1 MDADVLKYLKSLETL
16 DDDAFKTLETE
27 VISAGRRSQGAQASG
42 AGTWVKGNFVP
53 STSTSATS
61 SPSTSSPSTS
71 TTTTT
76 TSSSTTNN
84 TIDYDDQNQ
93 AGLAAWLESQ
103 GLLAGWIDKSDP
115 NWGMYW
121 DNWMLGGGK
130 EGQSIYANDGNE
142 SSTDDKSSD
151 SDFALSSL
159 KSAFMSALLET
170 GLDTDTITKL
180 WDWAEGRFTND
191 SSFTS
196 AQALVEMYDQQAF
209 KDRFPGIAHM
219 RDLPET
225 RRDIP
230 SPAEYLQR
238 EGKMKQ
244 WFNQYGLDSFA
255 ANLDNAVAESFI
267 SSVGDAE
274 LLERMQT
281 ASRLIYEAPEAV
293 KDTFAQ
299 WYGPAGDAALMAAFL
314 DPDDQVFGNDWKS
327 LTTLKNQAETAEIGG
342 WSKMYMD
349 LDSPID
355 EMQAQA
361 IGKLGLQ
368 QSQVWSKFGSIKEQE
383 NLFLEKQG
391 EIDLDMTTH
400 GVAAE
405 FGVDYDTM
413 SGQEL
418 ADTLKRRSER
428 RSAEFKGGGGAI
440 LSGNRTG
447 LGSAN

>member
-1 MDADVLKYLKSLETL
+1 MDPDVLKYLKSVQKLKQTSPDEYGELLATVQ
-16 DDDAFKTLETE
+16 A
-27 VISAGRRSQGAQASG
+27 AQAETT
-42 AGTWVKGNFVP
+42 GTVP
-53 STSTSATS
+53 TNPNVTTTT
-61 SPSTSSPSTS
+61 PRS

-76 TSSSTTNN
+76 NN
-84 TIDYDDQNQ
+84 TVNYDDQNQ
-93 AGLAAWLESQ
+93 ADFAAWLESQ

-121 DNWMLGGGK
+121 DQWTLGSRGDIYRSAEDDPDSLDDGK
-130 EGQSIYANDGNE
+130 KRTDGINDE
-142 SSTDDKSSD
+142 D
-151 SDFALSSL
+151 LSSL

-170 GLDTDTITKL
+170 GLDTETITQL
-180 WDWAEGRFTND
+180 WDWAETRFTGD
-191 SSFTS
+191 SSFTA
-196 AQALVEMYDQQAF
+196 AQALVEMYDQKAF

-219 RDLPET
+219 RDMDET

-230 SPAEYLQR
+230 SPKEYLER

-255 ANLDNAVAESFI
+255 ANLDSAVAESFI

-281 ASRLIYEAPEAV
+281 ASRLIYEAPEEV

-355 EMQAQA
+355 EAQAQA

-368 QSQVWSKFGSIKEQE
+368 QSEIWSKFGSIKEQE

-391 EIDLDMTTH
+391 EMDLDMTTH

-418 ADTLKRRSER
+418 ADKLKRRSER

-447 LGSAN
+447 LGSANA

>member
-1 MDADVLKYLKSLETL
+1 MSFVEDLAKQTPEQQKALADAVLKARMSGRGAVSSGTHEWKEGRLVAKSDTRTDIEFDETGAYVSGGGL
-16 DDDAFKTLETE
+16 INRVDLTGSEDDSKE
-27 VISAGRRSQGAQASG
+27 
-42 AGTWVKGNFVP
+42 
-53 STSTSATS
+53 
-61 SPSTSSPSTS
+61 
-71 TTTTT
+71 
-76 TSSSTTNN
+76 
-84 TIDYDDQNQ
+84 IDYIEDNGDGTYTVFFKDGTSEIRGTKEDD
-93 AGLAAWLESQ
+93 E
-103 GLLAGWIDKSDP
+103 D
-115 NWGMYW
+115 
-121 DNWMLGGGK
+121 
-130 EGQSIYANDGNE
+130 
-142 SSTDDKSSD
+142 D
-151 SDFALSSL
+151 SDFSLTSL
-159 KSAFMSALLET
+159 KSAFMGALLET
-170 GLDTDTITKL
+170 GLDTETITQL
-180 WDWAEGRFTND
+180 WDWAETRFTGD
-191 SSFTS
+191 SSFTA
-196 AQALVEMYDQQAF
+196 AQALVEMYDQEAF
-209 KDRFPGIAHM
+209 KKRFPGISHM
-219 RDLPET
+219 RDMDET

-230 SPAEYLQR
+230 SPREYLER

-267 SSVGDAE
+267 ASVGDAE

-355 EMQAQA
+355 EAQAQA

-368 QSQVWSKFGSIKEQE
+368 QSQIWSKFGSIKEQE

-391 EIDLDMTTH
+391 EMDLDMTTH

-418 ADTLKRRSER
+418 ADVLKRRSER

-447 LGSAN
+447 LGSANA

>member
-1 MDADVLKYLKSLETL
+1 MSFVEDLSNLTPEELQAM
-16 DDDAFKTLETE
+16 DDARLRM
-27 VISAGRRSQGAQASG
+27 RRSGQGAVTSG
-42 AGTWVKGNFVP
+42 TH
-53 STSTSATS
+53 
-61 SPSTSSPSTS
+61 
-71 TTTTT
+71 
-76 TSSSTTNN
+76 
-84 TIDYDDQNQ
+84 
-93 AGLAAWLESQ
+93 E
-103 GLLAGWIDKSDP
+103 WIDGRLVPTSEKYSEIKFDTTGKVIRSTGGTLTTLTGDASDP
-115 NWGMYW
+115 FIPQG
-121 DNWMLGGGK
+121 
-130 EGQSIYANDGNE
+130 EEEEEEEEENE
-142 SSTDDKSSD
+142 DD
-151 SDFALSSL
+151 SDFSLTSL
-159 KSAFMSALLET
+159 KSAFMGALIET
-170 GLDTDTITKL
+170 GLDTETITQL
-180 WDWAEGRFTND
+180 WDWAETRFTGD
-191 SSFTS
+191 SSFTA
-196 AQALVEMYDQQAF
+196 AQALVEMYDQEAF
-209 KDRFPGIAHM
+209 KKRFPGISHM
-219 RDLPET
+219 RDMDET

-230 SPAEYLQR
+230 SPREYLER

>member
-1 MDADVLKYLKSLETL
+1 MSFVEDLSNLTPEELQAM
-16 DDDAFKTLETE
+16 DDARLRM
-27 VISAGRRSQGAQASG
+27 RRSGQGAVTSG
-42 AGTWVKGNFVP
+42 TH
-53 STSTSATS
+53 
-61 SPSTSSPSTS
+61 
-71 TTTTT
+71 
-76 TSSSTTNN
+76 
-84 TIDYDDQNQ
+84 
-93 AGLAAWLESQ
+93 E
-103 GLLAGWIDKSDP
+103 WIDGRLVPTSEKYSEIKFDTTGKVIRSTGGTLTTLTGDASDP
-115 NWGMYW
+115 FIPQG
-121 DNWMLGGGK
+121 
-130 EGQSIYANDGNE
+130 EEEEEEEENE
-142 SSTDDKSSD
+142 DD
-151 SDFALSSL
+151 SDFSLTSL
-159 KSAFMSALLET
+159 KSAFMGALIET
-170 GLDTDTITKL
+170 GLDTETITKL
-180 WDWAEGRFTND
+180 WEWAEGRFTSD
-191 SSFTS
+191 SSFTA
-196 AQALVEMYDQQAF
+196 AQALVEMYDQEAF
-209 KDRFPGIAHM
+209 KKRFPGISHM
-219 RDLPET
+219 RDMDET

-230 SPAEYLQR
+230 SPREYLER

-267 SSVGDAE
+267 ASVGDTE

>member
-1 MDADVLKYLKSLETL
+1 MSFLEDLAKQTPEQQKALADAVLK
-16 DDDAFKTLETE
+16 ARM
-27 VISAGRRSQGAQASG
+27 AGRGAVSSGTHEWKQGRLVAKSDTRTDIEFDETGAYVSG
-42 AGTWVKGNFVP
+42 GGLINRVDLTGSEDDSKE
-53 STSTSATS
+53 
-61 SPSTSSPSTS
+61 
-71 TTTTT
+71 
-76 TSSSTTNN
+76 
-84 TIDYDDQNQ
+84 IDYIEDNGDGTYTVFFKDGTSEIRGTKEDD
-93 AGLAAWLESQ
+93 E
-103 GLLAGWIDKSDP
+103 D
-115 NWGMYW
+115 
-121 DNWMLGGGK
+121 
-130 EGQSIYANDGNE
+130 
-142 SSTDDKSSD
+142 D
-151 SDFALSSL
+151 SDFSLTSL
-159 KSAFMSALLET
+159 KSAFMGALLET
-170 GLDTDTITKL
+170 GLDTETITQL
-180 WDWAEGRFTND
+180 WNWAETRFTGD
-191 SSFTS
+191 SSFTA
-196 AQALVEMYDQQAF
+196 AQALVEMYDQKAF

-219 RDLPET
+219 RDMDET

-230 SPAEYLQR
+230 SPREYLER

-244 WFNQYGLDSFA
+244 WFNQYGLDAFA
-255 ANLDNAVAESFI
+255 TNLDSAVAESFI

-368 QSQVWSKFGSIKEQE
+368 QSQIWSKFGSIKEQE

-391 EIDLDMTTH
+391 EMDLDMTTH

-418 ADTLKRRSER
+418 ADVLKRRSER

-447 LGSAN
+447 LGSANA

>member
-1 MDADVLKYLKSLETL
+1 MSFVEDLAKQTPEQQKALADAVLKARMSGRGAVSSGTHEWKEGRLVAKSDTRTDIEFDETGAYVSGGGL
-16 DDDAFKTLETE
+16 INRVDLTGSEDDSKE
-27 VISAGRRSQGAQASG
+27 
-42 AGTWVKGNFVP
+42 
-53 STSTSATS
+53 
-61 SPSTSSPSTS
+61 
-71 TTTTT
+71 
-76 TSSSTTNN
+76 
-84 TIDYDDQNQ
+84 IDYIEDNGDGTYTVFFKDGTSEIRGTKEDD
-93 AGLAAWLESQ
+93 E
-103 GLLAGWIDKSDP
+103 D
-115 NWGMYW
+115 
-121 DNWMLGGGK
+121 
-130 EGQSIYANDGNE
+130 
-142 SSTDDKSSD
+142 D
-151 SDFALSSL
+151 SDFSLTSL
-159 KSAFMSALLET
+159 KSAFMGALLET
-170 GLDTDTITKL
+170 GLDTETITQL
-180 WDWAEGRFTND
+180 WDWAETRFTGD
-191 SSFTS
+191 SSFTA
-196 AQALVEMYDQQAF
+196 AQALVEMYDQKAF

-219 RDLPET
+219 RDMDET

-230 SPAEYLQR
+230 SPREYLER

-267 SSVGDAE
+267 ASVGDAE

-355 EMQAQA
+355 EAQAQA

-368 QSQVWSKFGSIKEQE
+368 QSQIWSKFGSIKEQE

-391 EIDLDMTTH
+391 EMDLDMTTH

-418 ADTLKRRSER
+418 ADVLKRRSER

-447 LGSAN
+447 LGSANA

>member
-1 MDADVLKYLKSLETL
+1 MSFVEDLSNLTPEELQAM
-16 DDDAFKTLETE
+16 DDARLRM
-27 VISAGRRSQGAQASG
+27 RRSGQGAVTSG
-42 AGTWVKGNFVP
+42 TH
-53 STSTSATS
+53 
-61 SPSTSSPSTS
+61 
-71 TTTTT
+71 
-76 TSSSTTNN
+76 
-84 TIDYDDQNQ
+84 
-93 AGLAAWLESQ
+93 E
-103 GLLAGWIDKSDP
+103 WIDGRLVPTSEKYSEIKFDTTGKVIRSTGGTLTTLTGDASDP
-115 NWGMYW
+115 FIPQG
-121 DNWMLGGGK
+121 
-130 EGQSIYANDGNE
+130 EEEEEEEEEENE
-142 SSTDDKSSD
+142 DDSE
-151 SDFALSSL
+151 FALTSL

-170 GLDTDTITKL
+170 GLDTETITKL
-180 WDWAEGRFTND
+180 WEWAEGRFTSD
-191 SSFTS
+191 SSFTA

-219 RDLPET
+219 RDMDET

-230 SPAEYLQR
+230 SPREYLER
-238 EGKMKQ
+238 EGEMKQ
-244 WFNQYGLDSFA
+244 WFNQYGLDAFA

-274 LLERMQT
+274 LLERIQT

-355 EMQAQA
+355 EAQAQT
-361 IGKLGLQ
+361 IGKLGLK
-368 QSQVWSKFGSIKEQE
+368 QSEIWSKFGSIKEQE

-391 EIDLDMTTH
+391 EMDLDMTTH

-447 LGSAN
+447 LGSANA

>member
-1 MDADVLKYLKSLETL
+1 MDPDVLKYLKSVQKLKQTSPDEYGELLATVQ
-16 DDDAFKTLETE
+16 A
-27 VISAGRRSQGAQASG
+27 AQAETT
-42 AGTWVKGNFVP
+42 GTVP
-53 STSTSATS
+53 TNPNVTTTT
-61 SPSTSSPSTS
+61 PRS

-76 TSSSTTNN
+76 NN
-84 TIDYDDQNQ
+84 TINYDDQNQ
-93 AGLAAWLESQ
+93 ADFATWLESQ
-103 GLLAGWIDKSDP
+103 GLLAGWINKSDP

-121 DNWMLGGGK
+121 DSWMLGGGK
-130 EGQSIYANDGNE
+130 EGKSIYASQEGVTDE
-142 SSTDDKSSD
+142 SPSEETDTTLL
-151 SDFALSSL
+151 LSSL
-159 KSAFMSALLET
+159 KSSFMSALLET
-170 GLDTDTITKL
+170 GLDTETINKL

-191 SSFTS
+191 SSFTA

-219 RDLPET
+219 RDLPEV

-244 WFNQYGLDSFA
+244 WFNQYGLDVFA
-255 ANLDNAVAESFI
+255 ANLDSAVAESFI

-281 ASRLIYEAPEAV
+281 ASRLIYEAPEEV

-299 WYGPAGDAALMAAFL
+299 WYGPASDAALMAAFL

-361 IGKLGLQ
+361 IGKLGLK
-368 QSQVWSKFGSIKEQE
+368 QSEIWSKFGYIKEQE

-391 EIDLDMTTH
+391 EMDLTMEGA

-405 FGVDYDTM
+405 FGIDYNAM
-413 SGQEL
+413 SGQDL
-418 ADTLKRRSER
+418 ANMLDRRLQR
-428 RSAEFKGGGGAI
+428 RTGQFRGGGTGQTGAI
-440 LSGNRTG
+440 QTG
-447 LGSAN
+447 TGTGIGAANA

>member
-1 MDADVLKYLKSLETL
+1 MSFVEDLAKQTPEQQKALADAVLKARMSGRGAVSSGTHEWKEGRLVAKSDTRTDIEFDETGAYVSGGGL
-16 DDDAFKTLETE
+16 INRVDLTGSEDDSKE
-27 VISAGRRSQGAQASG
+27 
-42 AGTWVKGNFVP
+42 
-53 STSTSATS
+53 
-61 SPSTSSPSTS
+61 
-71 TTTTT
+71 
-76 TSSSTTNN
+76 
-84 TIDYDDQNQ
+84 IDYIEDNGDGTYTVFFKDGTSEIRGTKEDD
-93 AGLAAWLESQ
+93 E
-103 GLLAGWIDKSDP
+103 
-115 NWGMYW
+115 
-121 DNWMLGGGK
+121 
-130 EGQSIYANDGNE
+130 
-142 SSTDDKSSD
+142 DDSNFS
-151 SDFALSSL
+151 LTSL
-159 KSAFMSALLET
+159 KSAFMGALLET
-170 GLDTDTITKL
+170 GLDTETITQL
-180 WDWAEGRFTND
+180 WDWAETRFTGD
-191 SSFTS
+191 SSFTA
-196 AQALVEMYDQQAF
+196 AQALVEMYDQEAF
-209 KDRFPGIAHM
+209 KKRFPGISHM
-219 RDLPET
+219 RDMDET

-230 SPAEYLQR
+230 SPREYLER

-267 SSVGDAE
+267 ASVGDAE

-355 EMQAQA
+355 EAQAQA

-368 QSQVWSKFGSIKEQE
+368 QSQIWSKFGSIKEQE

-391 EIDLDMTTH
+391 EMDLDMTTH

-418 ADTLKRRSER
+418 ADVLKRRSER

-447 LGSAN
+447 LGSANA

>member
-1 MDADVLKYLKSLETL
+1 M
-16 DDDAFKTLETE
+16 
-27 VISAGRRSQGAQASG
+27 G
-42 AGTWVKGNFVP
+42 
-53 STSTSATS
+53 
-61 SPSTSSPSTS
+61 
-71 TTTTT
+71 
-76 TSSSTTNN
+76 
-84 TIDYDDQNQ
+84 
-93 AGLAAWLESQ
+93 
-103 GLLAGWIDKSDP
+103 
-115 NWGMYW
+115 
-121 DNWMLGGGK
+121 
-130 EGQSIYANDGNE
+130 
-142 SSTDDKSSD
+142 
-151 SDFALSSL
+151 
-159 KSAFMSALLET
+159 ALLET
-170 GLDTDTITKL
+170 GLDTETITQL
-180 WDWAEGRFTND
+180 WDWAETRFTGD
-191 SSFTS
+191 SSFTA
-196 AQALVEMYDQQAF
+196 AQALVEMYDQEAF
-209 KDRFPGIAHM
+209 TKRFPGISHM
-219 RDLPET
+219 RDMDET

-230 SPAEYLQR
+230 SPREYLER

-267 SSVGDAE
+267 ASVGDTE

-391 EIDLDMTTH
+391 EMDLDMTTH

>member
-1 MDADVLKYLKSLETL
+1 MDPDVLKYLKSVQKLKQTSPDEYGELLATVQ
-16 DDDAFKTLETE
+16 A
-27 VISAGRRSQGAQASG
+27 AQAETT
-42 AGTWVKGNFVP
+42 GTVP
-53 STSTSATS
+53 TNPNVTTTT
-61 SPSTSSPSTS
+61 PRS

-76 TSSSTTNN
+76 NN
-84 TIDYDDQNQ
+84 TINYDDQNQ
-93 AGLAAWLESQ
+93 ADFATWLESQ
-103 GLLAGWIDKSDP
+103 GLLAGWINKSDP

-121 DNWMLGGGK
+121 DSWMLGGGK
-130 EGQSIYANDGNE
+130 EGKSIYASQEGVTDE
-142 SSTDDKSSD
+142 SPSEETDTTLL
-151 SDFALSSL
+151 LSSL
-159 KSAFMSALLET
+159 KSSFMSALLET
-170 GLDTDTITKL
+170 GLDTETINKL

-191 SSFTS
+191 SSFTA

-219 RDLPET
+219 RDLPEV

-244 WFNQYGLDSFA
+244 WFNQYGLDVFA
-255 ANLDNAVAESFI
+255 ANLDSAVAESFI

-281 ASRLIYEAPEAV
+281 ASRLIYEAPEEV

-299 WYGPAGDAALMAAFL
+299 WYGPASDAALMAAFL

-361 IGKLGLQ
+361 IGKLGLK
-368 QSQVWSKFGSIKEQE
+368 QSEIWSKFGSIKEQE

-391 EIDLDMTTH
+391 EMDLTMEGA

-405 FGVDYDTM
+405 FGIDYNAM
-413 SGQEL
+413 SGQDL
-418 ADTLKRRSER
+418 ANMLDRRLQR
-428 RSAEFKGGGGAI
+428 RTGQFRGGGTGQTGAI
-440 LSGNRTG
+440 QTG
-447 LGSAN
+447 TGTGIGAANA